1 MQRWPNSCAGLI
13 HSTDRHYRIGN
24 RGICGGRL
32 HVRLC
37 RRLPFTL
44 APLAA
49 PAGAIVIT
57 LEILLLRYIGKW
69 LGRYPSVRNAS
80 DNIRNAMNML
90 MEFALLIGSIFAAI
104 KMAGYTGFSM
114 AAALYFLN
122 EALGRPVLK
131 IAAPV
136 VAVII
141 TGILLNIFGWIG
153 LFVPQ

>member
-1 MQRWPNSCAGLI
+1 
-13 HSTDRHYRIGN
+13 
-24 RGICGGRL
+24 
-32 HVRLC
+32 
-37 RRLPFTL
+37 
-44 APLAA
+44 
-49 PAGAIVIT
+49 
-57 LEILLLRYIGKW
+57 
-69 LGRYPSVRNAS
+69 
-80 DNIRNAMNML
+80 
-90 MEFALLIGSIFAAI
+90 
-104 KMAGYTGFSM
+104 M